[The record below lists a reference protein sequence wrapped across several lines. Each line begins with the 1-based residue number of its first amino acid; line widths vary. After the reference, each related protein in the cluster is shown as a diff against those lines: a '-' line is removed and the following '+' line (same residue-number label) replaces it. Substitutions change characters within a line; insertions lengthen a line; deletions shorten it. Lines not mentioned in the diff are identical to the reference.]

1 MQSISHDRREFIAKS
16 FCLAGA
22 AGLGAF
28 DLLAVAAQAQTPPRP
43 IRRSERYDDSFIT
56 ERKPF
61 KWPGNNTLAVWF
73 APNVEVWQYDSA
85 FGVGI
90 SPNPTNYVPDV
101 FNYAWREYGIRVG
114 LWRIADVFDAAGVK
128 ATVALNSQVCDV
140 FPKAIEEMKKR
151 GWEFMGH
158 GATNSNTLAG
168 LAPEQE
174 RDTIR
179 AVLKTIEQAT
189 GKRPRGWLGPGLIE
203 THNTLDILAEEGVQY
218 CGDWNNDDQP
228 YPMKVKSGKMF
239 SIPYCNE
246 INDIPLFIRK
256 GYTGEQYLRSMIDQF
271 DALHADS
278 SKQPRV
284 MGVPLHPMIIGQPLR
299 IKYLERAISHMK
311 ERQGVGSPPAA
322 KSSTPTTDP
331 AVAWRDA
338 LTMAA
343 RSSRICSRNEAPLE
357 RAAPDL
363 ANRALDAVLRA
374 ARLEVAGPSNLA
386 QWIRPS
392 DLGDRPK
399 SQAARP
405 VIRPPIRRAYPAEVC
420 PPARR
425 TFSSGQPDHRP
436 AAE

>member
-43 IRRSERYDDSFIT
+43 IRRSERYDNSFIT

-73 APNVEVWQYDSA
+73 APNVEVWQYNSA

-203 THNTLDILAEEGVQY
+203 THNTLDILAEEGVHY

-228 YPMKVKSGKMF
+228 YPMKVKSGKCSRF
-239 SIPYCNE
+239 P
-246 INDIPLFIRK
+246 
-256 GYTGEQYLRSMIDQF
+256 T
-271 DALHADS
+271 AT
-278 SKQPRV
+278 
-284 MGVPLHPMIIGQPLR
+284 
-299 IKYLERAISHMK
+299 
-311 ERQGVGSPPAA
+311 
-322 KSSTPTTDP
+322 KSTTS
-331 AVAWRDA
+331 
-338 LTMAA
+338 
-343 RSSRICSRNEAPLE
+343 RSSSARDTPASNIC
-357 RAAPDL
+357 
-363 ANRALDAVLRA
+363 
-374 ARLEVAGPSNLA
+374 AR
-386 QWIRPS
+386 
-392 DLGDRPK
+392 
-399 SQAARP
+399 
-405 VIRPPIRRAYPAEVC
+405 
-420 PPARR
+420 
-425 TFSSGQPDHRP
+425 
-436 AAE
+436 